1 MRALVRTCGIVLVLV
16 ACSFASSRA
25 ASDDLVVS
33 IAPSSD
39 HSPPIAKI
47 APESTSRAGRPKSP
61 IDDRASTMTAAA
73 ETAGTT
79 PGTFSVD
86 AFQNDL
92 FTAQVRENLAM
103 VDYNKAQVELER
115 VQGTLLEARHVA
127 VPANDSR
134 RTLPYRPRTR
144 VEGAPGG
151 DRQPAGA
158 TSSAGLEGAVPS
170 AGGLPNQFVLEGRR
184 LVARWADPAQG
195 GSSAP

>member
-39 HSPPIAKI
+39 QPPPIAKI

-92 FTAQVRENLAM
+92 FT
-103 VDYNKAQVELER
+103 
-115 VQGTLLEARHVA
+115 
-127 VPANDSR
+127 
-134 RTLPYRPRTR
+134 
-144 VEGAPGG
+144 GAATAEIPIVV
-151 DRQPAGA
+151 PAGA
-158 TSSAGLEGAVPS
+158 AGVAPKIALRYSSGAVDEHIIDRPVNGTAHKLAMRIQELLNS
-170 AGGLPNQFVLEGRR
+170 GEGLDNRQIAKR
-184 LVARWADPAQG
+184 LMQRSPLTRLFFRLNGLWIRCRA
-195 GSSAP
+195 

>member
-47 APESTSRAGRPKSP
+47 APESASRAGRPKSP

-73 ETAGTT
+73 ETAGPT

-92 FTAQVRENLAM
+92 FTGDETAAIPIAIPDCAAGVAPKIALHYLTRSDDVRCILA
-103 VDYNKAQVELER
+103 VSSTD
-115 VQGTLLEARHVA
+115 TL
-127 VPANDSR
+127 S
-134 RTLPYRPRTR
+134 
-144 VEGAPGG
+144 
-151 DRQPAGA
+151 
-158 TSSAGLEGAVPS
+158 
-170 AGGLPNQFVLEGRR
+170 
-184 LVARWADPAQG
+184 
-195 GSSAP
+195 